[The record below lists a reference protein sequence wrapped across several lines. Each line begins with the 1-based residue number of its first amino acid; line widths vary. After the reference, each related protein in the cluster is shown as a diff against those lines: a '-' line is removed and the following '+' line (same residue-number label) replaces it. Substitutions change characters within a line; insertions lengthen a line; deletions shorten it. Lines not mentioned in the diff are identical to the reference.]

1 MKTSTVLT
9 KNVTITIR
17 ATTAAPPTASPA
29 VTSIERPLLT
39 VLWSSV
45 VLRSCEFAFEPSVG
59 HCICSAVE
67 KLNKHKDYTVGVSR
81 MVIS

>member
-17 ATTAAPPTASPA
+17 ATTAALPTASPA

-39 VLWSSV
+39 VLGSSV
-45 VLRSCEFAFEPSVG
+45 LLRSFDFAFGPVG

-67 KLNKHKDYTVGVSR
+67 KLNKDKDYTVGVSR
-81 MVIS
+81 MLIS